1 MNKQKLAT
9 IGCILLVIA
18 CSLSFGFCVCSRV
31 LLPLQCEVCER
42 ALYYPEALYGEYQ
55 KEAERTIAEGD
66 YTSQYHSETTIYSEN
81 SRTTWVIK
89 IGDYDSKYAYPN
101 YITATV
107 KNFRTNEQETSFKRS
122 RESAEEALKDAEE
135 YKTTMNRTIGV
146 FVVILI
152 IFTGYLIK
160 RVIEKR
166 YLPAFIT
173 IIICIIVLICSV
185 I

>member
-55 KEAERTIAEGD
+55 KEAERMIAEG
-66 YTSQYHSETTIYSEN
+66 E
-81 SRTTWVIK
+81 
-89 IGDYDSKYAYPN
+89 YAYPN

>member
-18 CSLSFGFCVCSRV
+18 CSLSFGICACFRV
-31 LLPLQCEVCER
+31 LLPFQCEIYER
-42 ALYYPEALYGEYQ
+42 ALYYPKALYDEYQ
-55 KEAERTIAEGD
+55 KEAERMIAEGD
-66 YTSQYHSETTIYSEN
+66 YTSQYHAKTTIYSEN
-81 SRTTWVIK
+81 GRATLVIE
-89 IGDYDSKYAYPN
+89 IGKYYEGDRYLN
-101 YITATV
+101 YLTATV